1 MRYLLK
7 YLHGSVILYLPT
19 LDLIASC
26 FLSFQLVCDAVLTAA
41 GQIHQSFYQNE
52 EFKLD
57 ISSIHYSYSLIQGRL
72 INFSE
77 LVHVFPDLVKKLL
90 ALRARLDVGEMVS
103 HIYLLAINKRGMI
116 PKFSYC

>member
-1 MRYLLK
+1 M
-7 YLHGSVILYLPT
+7 
-19 LDLIASC
+19 
-26 FLSFQLVCDAVLTAA
+26 LTAA

-103 HIYLLAINKRGMI
+103 NIYLLAINKSEMVLKI
-116 PKFSYC
+116 FLLLSYVVVSSIVPNEIKRT